1 MKNIHIVTIVIALL
15 LASCNKVL
23 DQFPISNPTTE
34 TYYKTAA
41 DAEAATTGAYTILQ
55 GIYRD
60 ENIVTPNII
69 AADDGIPFLT
79 GNADRVAM
87 WRYNIVPANTFVNNI
102 YSQAYIGI
110 QRCNVAID
118 RIPAISMNE
127 TLKKRYIAEAKFVR
141 ALLYFNLVRFFGGVP
156 LSITETNSL
165 GEANIPRASEEEIYN
180 QIEADLKEAEEVL
193 PLQMT
198 GTNAGR
204 ATQGAA
210 KGLLAKVYLTRA
222 GNNAGSPFWA
232 RAAAKA
238 KEVID
243 LGIYGLFDDYA
254 DAFRIATRGGRE
266 TIFEIRYITDLL
278 GNNFTTGYA
287 PRGAPIVPNNGSGI
301 LRVSKDL
308 FDRYTTGDRRRNVTF
323 LTSFVS
329 GGQTIQLSV
338 ENTDPARAV
347 AFNKLTDPSSRV
359 GGQGGT
365 SFPYMRYAEILLT
378 YAEALNEA
386 NNAPNTEAYNALN
399 QIRNRAGL
407 APLTNLNKA
416 SFKEAILLERRLE
429 LAFEGHRWFDLART
443 GNLVNAVKSENSFG
457 RNATI
462 QSFNIKFPIPQREM
476 DANPSLKQNEGY

>member
-1 MKNIHIVTIVIALL
+1 MKTKNILL
-15 LASCNKVL
+15 VLLISLSISCNKVL
-23 DQFPISNPTTE
+23 DQLPISNPTTG
-34 TYYKTAA
+34 TYYQTAS
-41 DAEAATTGAYTILQ
+41 DAAAATTGAYTVLQ

-87 WRYNIVPANTFVNNI
+87 WRYSIVPANTFVNNI
-102 YSQAYIGI
+102 YSQAFIGI
-110 QRCNVAID
+110 QRCNIVID
-118 RIPAISMNE
+118 RIPAIAMNE
-127 TLKKRYIAEAKFVR
+127 SLKARYVAEAKFVR

-156 LSITETNSL
+156 LSIKETASL
-165 GEANIPRASEEEIYN
+165 EEANIPRASEEEIYN

-198 GTNAGR
+198 GTDAGR
-204 ATQGAA
+204 ATKGAA

-222 GNNAGSPFWA
+222 GSNPGSPFWA

-238 KEVID
+238 REVID
-243 LGIYGLFDDYA
+243 LGVYGLFDEYA

-266 TIFEIRYITDLL
+266 TVFEIRYITDLL

-308 FDRYTTGDRRRNVTF
+308 FDKYAPNDRRRSITF

-329 GGQTIQLSV
+329 GGQTIQLTAD
-338 ENTDPARAV
+338 NPDPARAI

-365 SFPYMRYAEILLT
+365 SFPYMRYAEILLI
-378 YAEALNEA
+378 YAEALSEA
-386 NNAPNTEAYNALN
+386 GSPNPEAYNALN
-399 QIRNRAGL
+399 LVRNRAGL
-407 APLTNLNKA
+407 APLANLDKTA
-416 SFKEAILLERRLE
+416 FREAVLLERRLE
-429 LAFEGHRWFDLART
+429 LAFEGHRWFDLVRT
-443 GNLVNAVKSENSFG
+443 GRLVDAVKAENSFG

-462 QSFNIKFPIPQREM
+462 QAFNTKFPIPQREM
-476 DANPSLKQNEGY
+476 DANQQLRQNEGY